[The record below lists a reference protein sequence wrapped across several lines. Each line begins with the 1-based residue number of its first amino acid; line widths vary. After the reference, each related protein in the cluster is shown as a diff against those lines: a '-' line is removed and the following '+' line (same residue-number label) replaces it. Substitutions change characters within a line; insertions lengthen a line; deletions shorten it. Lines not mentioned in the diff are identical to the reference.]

1 MSRRWKEMSDMPN
14 AQPAPAVKRAKLI
27 LGGIVGALLVGGI
40 IVLGARSFQ
49 ARALQASTE
58 VHARQYVTIISPKA
72 ASDGL
77 PLTLPGTLQ
86 GINEATVYARSN
98 GYIQRWLKD
107 IGSEVAKGELL
118 AIIAA
123 PEIDQE
129 LSQAIAA
136 EQQAASGE
144 SLAKSTA
151 ERWKTLRDSDSV
163 SQQDFDERLSS
174 YQQAQANLASAK
186 ANTARLRNL
195 QGFNQVV
202 APFKGVVTSRNI
214 DVGDLVD
221 AGNGGAG
228 KTLFTIA
235 QTDPLRLYVY
245 VPQVYAGRV
254 KDGDAVMVSLPEH
267 ADEEYQG
274 TIARTARAIDV
285 ATRTMQVEIRV
296 PNPRGALLA
305 GAYVQASLPIKQDA
319 GALLVPTNV
328 LLFRPAGPR
337 VAVVDAAGRV
347 RLAAVSLGTDFG
359 SSVAILSGLKPEDR
373 IILNPADSLADGDLV
388 IVR

>member
-1 MSRRWKEMSDMPN
+1 MSDMPN
-14 AQPAPAVKRAKLI
+14 AQPVSAVTRAKLVV
-27 LGGIVGALLVGGI
+27 GGIVGALLVGGI

-49 ARALQASTE
+49 AHALQVSTE
-58 VHARQYVTIISPKA
+58 IHARQYVTIISPKA
-72 ASDGL
+72 ATEGL

-98 GYIQRWLKD
+98 GYILRWLKD

-123 PEIDQE
+123 PEIDEE

-136 EQQAASGE
+136 QQQAASGE

-151 ERWKTLRDSDSV
+151 DRWKGLRESDSV
-163 SQQDFDERLSS
+163 SQQDLDERLSA

-195 QGFNQVV
+195 QNFNQVV
-202 APFKGVVTSRNI
+202 APFTGVVTSRNI

-245 VPQVYAGRV
+245 VPQVYAGQV
-254 KDGDAVMVSLPEH
+254 KVGDAVTVSLPGS
-267 ADEEYQG
+267 AGQDYQG

-296 PNPRGALLA
+296 PNPHAALLA
-305 GAYVQASLPIKQDA
+305 GAYVQASLPIKQD
-319 GALLVPTNV
+319 GTALLVPTNV

-359 SSVAILSGLKPEDR
+359 SSVAILSGLQPDDK

-388 IVR
+388 VAR

>member
-1 MSRRWKEMSDMPN
+1 MSDMPN
-14 AQPAPAVKRAKLI
+14 AQPVSAVTRAKLVV
-27 LGGIVGALLVGGI
+27 GGIVGALLVGGI

-49 ARALQASTE
+49 ARALQVSTE
-58 VHARQYVTIISPKA
+58 IHARQYVTIISPKA
-72 ASDGL
+72 ATEGL

-98 GYIQRWLKD
+98 GYILRWLKD

-123 PEIDQE
+123 PEIDEE

-136 EQQAASGE
+136 QQQAASGE

-151 ERWKTLRDSDSV
+151 DRWKGLRESDSV
-163 SQQDFDERLSS
+163 SQQDLDERLSA

-195 QGFNQVV
+195 QNFNQVV
-202 APFKGVVTSRNI
+202 APFTGVVTSRNI

-245 VPQVYAGRV
+245 VPQAYAGQV
-254 KDGDAVMVSLPEH
+254 KVGDAVTVSLPGS
-267 ADEEYQG
+267 AGQDYQG

-296 PNPRGALLA
+296 PNPHGALLA
-305 GAYVQASLPIKQDA
+305 GAYVQASLPIKQD
-319 GALLVPTNV
+319 GTALLVPTNV

-337 VAVVDAAGRV
+337 VAVVNAAGRV

-359 SSVAILSGLKPEDR
+359 SSVAILSGLQADDK

-388 IVR
+388 VAR